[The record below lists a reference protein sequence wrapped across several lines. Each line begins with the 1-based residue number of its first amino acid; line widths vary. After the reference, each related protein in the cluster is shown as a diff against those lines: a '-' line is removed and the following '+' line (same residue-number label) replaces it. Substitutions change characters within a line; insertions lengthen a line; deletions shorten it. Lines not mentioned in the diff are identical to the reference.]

1 MSLYKRKEIIIT
13 RRRRAT
19 HVIDTRDTR
28 DRREQRVARRATHAN
43 DTRQRVRTTRDNV
56 CEHHA

>member
-1 MSLYKRKEIIIT
+1 VFISEKQFIIT

-28 DRREQRVARRATHAN
+28 EQRVARRATHAKG
-43 DTRQRVRTTRDNV
+43 
-56 CEHHA
+56 A

>member
-1 MSLYKRKEIIIT
+1 MSVYNQKQFIIT

-28 DRREQRVARRATHAN
+28 EQPITTHATTRETTRRARIAKDIAFTLG
-43 DTRQRVRTTRDNV
+43 
-56 CEHHA
+56 EY

>member
-1 MSLYKRKEIIIT
+1 MIRQIKIINVSVRKRKQFIIT

-28 DRREQRVARRATHAN
+28 EQPATTRAT
-43 DTRQRVRTTRDNV
+43 TRKTARGTQ
-56 CEHHA
+56 E